1 MIGPADLSRTPPF
14 TGSPCARR
22 SEHSFPRRS
31 PRVPHCPA
39 IPLHGRTTRSSSAS
53 NCSHRTTTPRP
64 ACRTAPP
71 RPRSYCVPPSPAH
84 PCTGSRCAGRCE
96 HTSPSNPRVP
106 HRPAIPLRAQPPAH
120 AGLPAVLAV
129 RRLLGLPVVRPPCF
143 GSPAVLRSAVP
154 CTPCTGWRCVCGV
167 RAQFPQRSLRRDARA
182 ANPPWVLRS
191 NRRTPQCTGSRCA
204 RRCEHSPQQSPMCH
218 IALRSCSVPEPPAR
232 AGLTTALAVRRLL
245 GLTVVLRLRARCGA
259 VPQTA
264 LRLRPCGSPVVLRS
278 PFPRAFPVVLLPGPH
293 PPGAVGLLSSGAAPE
308 RHRRSVLLPVAW

>member
-129 RRLLGLPVVRPPCF
+129 RRLLGLPVVRPPRASAPPRYCVQP
-143 GSPAVLRSAVP
+143 SRVPRAPDDAVP
-154 CTPCTGWRCVCGV
+154 AG
-167 RAQFPQRSLRRDARA
+167 
-182 ANPPWVLRS
+182 
-191 NRRTPQCTGSRCA
+191 
-204 RRCEHSPQQSPMCH
+204 CEHSFPSDP
-218 IALRSCSVPEPPAR
+218 SVAMP
-232 AGLTTALAVRRLL
+232 
-245 GLTVVLRLRARCGA
+245 VLRIPRGCCVPTAALPSALDRA
-259 VPQTA
+259 VPAGASTA
-264 LRLRPCGSPVVLRS
+264 PSNPPCATLPCDPAPCPSHLLVQGLQLPSPYDVS
-278 PFPRAFPVVLLPGPH
+278 
-293 PPGAVGLLSSGAAPE
+293 
-308 RHRRSVLLPVAW
+308 